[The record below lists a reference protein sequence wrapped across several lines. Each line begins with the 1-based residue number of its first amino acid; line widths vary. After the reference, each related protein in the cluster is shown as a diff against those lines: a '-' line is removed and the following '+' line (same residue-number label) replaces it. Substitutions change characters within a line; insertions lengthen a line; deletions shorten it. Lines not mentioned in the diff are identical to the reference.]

1 MKLKYI
7 IPVLFTAVFATSCSN
22 DDDSNDLNIIDEIEE
37 LQLVESIENDTHIIE
52 LYTETGDFETG
63 YNNITTRI
71 LDKSTEQY
79 VENAD
84 IDWSPV
90 MDMETMSHSCP
101 ASDVDKM
108 DNYNTLYNGYIVFQM
123 ANDDGSGWTLSFD
136 YTIDNAAYEASS
148 TITVNRSET
157 QNVIVFSDDSSK
169 RYVLALV
176 EPSEPIIG
184 VNEMV
189 VGLYEMESMMSFPEV
204 EDYTIG
210 LDPRMPDMGNHSSPN
225 NTDLTY
231 TSSDEMYH
239 GDLSLTMTGY
249 WTLNLKVYDEDG
261 TLIAGDDVTEED
273 GDKGSLYLELI
284 F

>member
-123 ANDDGSGWTLSFD
+123 TNDDGSGWTLSLD

-157 QNVIVFSDDSSK
+157 QNVIVFSDDTSK

-261 TLIAGDDVTEED
+261 TLLAGDDVTEED